1 MKLCHWTI
9 TKATSIDN
17 LFSMK
22 SSLCKSCNLGTE
34 MKEEKTGTIE
44 QYINTKELT
53 LSPNL
58 T

>member
-1 MKLCHWTI
+1 MVVEIK
-9 TKATSIDN
+9 TKDTSIDN

-34 MKEEKTGTIE
+34 MKEEKTGTIVK
-44 QYINTKELT
+44 YINTQELT